1 MKTIKRTLAPA
12 LTLCLVFL
20 FTMPVIA
27 QEDKEK
33 HESQEFK
40 MGNVKVENMG
50 DDTVVVYIN
59 KGHGHDH
66 DCDMCS
72 NWSTV
77 PFGCKKHRFN
87 GHWAGVDF
95 GWNGYVNSNFNMDFP
110 ANEQYMNLNAARSLM
125 VNLNPFELNLNIA
138 KNKFGLVSG
147 LGFQLSNYYFSG
159 NYTLNDNGPVLT
171 AYRLYN
177 SAGALVPMEIN
188 KLYVSYLTLP
198 VLFEFQTNARCRMNS
213 FHIGAGVIGGVRLCS
228 YQKQKLTTWDQ
239 PLYLKDDQGNLVSS
253 FTPDEQKVKNK
264 EQFYLNPFKVDAAV
278 RVGWSFLNFF
288 ATYSIT
294 EMFQENK
301 GPEVFPYTVG
311 ITLIGW

>member
-1 MKTIKRTLAPA
+1 
-12 LTLCLVFL
+12 
-20 FTMPVIA
+20 
-27 QEDKEK
+27 
-33 HESQEFK
+33 
-40 MGNVKVENMG
+40 
-50 DDTVVVYIN
+50 
-59 KGHGHDH
+59 
-66 DCDMCS
+66 MCS

-95 GWNGYVNSNFNMDFP
+95 GWNGYVNSDFNMDFP
-110 ANEQYMNLNAARSLM
+110 LNQQYMNLNAARSLM

-138 KNKFGLVSG
+138 GNKFGLVSG

-159 NYTLNDNGPVLT
+159 NYTLDDNGPSLT

-198 VLFEFQTNARCRMNS
+198 VIFEFQTNARCRLNS
-213 FHIGAGVIGGVRLCS
+213 FHVGAGVIGGVRLCS

-239 PLYLKDDQGNLVSS
+239 PLYLKDDQGNLVGS

-264 EQFYLNPFKVDAAV
+264 GQYFLNPFKVDAAF

-301 GPEVFPYTVG
+301 GPEVYPYTVG